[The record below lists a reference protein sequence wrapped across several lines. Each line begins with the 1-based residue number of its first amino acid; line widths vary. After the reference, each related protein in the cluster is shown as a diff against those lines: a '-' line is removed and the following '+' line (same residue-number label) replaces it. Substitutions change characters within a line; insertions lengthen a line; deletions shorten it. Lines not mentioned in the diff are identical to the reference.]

1 MSTNL
6 TTLLLATLFTT
17 LNMKVKVKV
26 TQSYPT
32 LCDPT
37 DYTLPGSSV
46 HKILQAGIVEW
57 VAVLFSRGSS

>member
-17 LNMKVKVKV
+17 LTMKVKV

>member
-17 LNMKVKVKV
+17 LTMKVKVKV